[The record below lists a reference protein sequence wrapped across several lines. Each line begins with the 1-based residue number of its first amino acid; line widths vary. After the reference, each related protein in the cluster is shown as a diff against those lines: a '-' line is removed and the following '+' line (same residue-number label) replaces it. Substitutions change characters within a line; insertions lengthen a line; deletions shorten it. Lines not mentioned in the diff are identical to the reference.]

1 MVLGWPHGWRQSL
14 NQSKVETFLNT
25 IRNITSSKNALL
37 VPKGI
42 DQWPESNTSVSGFID
57 VWWIV
62 HDGGM
67 LMLIPFLLKQHKTW
81 RNCKLR
87 VFTVAQMQDNSIQMK
102 KDLKAW
108 LYAIRI
114 EATVEVIEFNDSVIS
129 QYTYERT
136 LRMEQRTEMLR
147 QMAAAANAARET
159 PSTAASNVARAVR
172 FATRRKSSATSN
184 DPPSVSVDI
193 LNAANTPPDSNGNAP
208 TFTVS
213 EATPHTSPERNHK
226 NTNNVKRSDSDDQA
240 PLETSKLLSLKP

>member
-1 MVLGWPHGWRQSL
+1 MEHA
-14 NQSKVETFLNT
+14 KVNTFLQT
-25 IRNITSSKNALL
+25 IKNVTASKNALL
-37 VPKGI
+37 IPKGI
-42 DQWPESNTSVSGFID
+42 DQWPESSQSLSGFID

-81 RNCKLR
+81 KNCKLR

-114 EATVEVIEFNDSVIS
+114 EASIEVIEFNDSDIS

-147 QMAAAANAARET
+147 QMAEAAKET
-159 PSTAASNVARAVR
+159 PSLASSNVAKAVR
-172 FATRRKSSATSN
+172 FARRKSSSATSGGA
-184 DPPSVSVDI
+184 DSTTSPPASVDI
-193 LNAANTPPDSNGNAP
+193 IDAKSGGSGNDGGP
-208 TFTVS
+208 MFTVS
-213 EATPHTSPERNHK
+213 EATPPGSPDNDCNSAEQNVAK
-226 NTNNVKRSDSDDQA
+226 NNSGQS
-240 PLETSKLLSLKP
+240 PLETSKLFSLKP